1 MAHRR
6 KRHKI
11 SGGGGHKKFT
21 SGSFQSVKT
30 NEKYINRDEVNFNLK
45 GQLLIRDRE
54 EGGEVLPGKR
64 LMRMCTC
71 MGLHSHDWIHHNG
84 VTFSMKLLEWCSTF
98 TVFSG

>member
-11 SGGGGHKKFT
+11 LGGGGHKKFT
-21 SGSFQSVKT
+21 SGSFQSIKT
-30 NEKYINRDEVNFNLK
+30 NEKYINRDEVNFNFNSLFVTGK
-45 GQLLIRDRE
+45 

-71 MGLHSHDWIHHNG
+71 MGLHSHNWIHHNG